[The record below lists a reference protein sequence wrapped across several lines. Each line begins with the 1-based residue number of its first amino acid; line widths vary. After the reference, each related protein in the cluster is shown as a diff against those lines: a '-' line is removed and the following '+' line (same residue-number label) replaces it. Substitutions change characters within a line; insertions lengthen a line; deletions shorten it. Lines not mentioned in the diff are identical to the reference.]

1 MLDYLIMK
9 INVQTNRCN
18 KCCWCRFHLCKTV
31 CLWTHNFVFL
41 LQTSGFVTA
50 GDLNISAEHCL
61 MFSLKESSD
70 VTLTNV
76 ETHTL
81 HHKHVVL
88 TWCDT
93 FFTDVHVIR
102 SLWQEQ
108 MWKSQLFVDC
118 QHVFFCDW
126 TESLMLLS
134 SFLFHT
140 TSFIEIISNIFCLQH
155 ISATLKDKNTT
166 S

>member
-50 GDLNISAEHCL
+50 GVLNISAEHCL

-81 HHKHVVL
+81 HHKHVDVF
-88 TWCDT
+88 TC
-93 FFTDVHVIR
+93 FTDVDVIR

-118 QHVFFCDW
+118 QHVFFLQLDW
-126 TESLMLLS
+126 IFNALS

-140 TSFIEIISNIFCLQH
+140 TIHLLRLFLIFC
-155 ISATLKDKNTT
+155 AFNTFLLH
-166 S
+166 

>member
-41 LQTSGFVTA
+41 LQTSGFVKA
-50 GDLNISAEHCL
+50 EDLNISAEHCL
-61 MFSLKESSD
+61 MVTLKESRD
-70 VTLTNV
+70 VTLTNI

-81 HHKHVVL
+81 HRKHVDVF
-88 TWCDT
+88 TC
-93 FFTDVHVIR
+93 FTDVDVIR

-108 MWKSQLFVDC
+108 MWKSQLLVDC
-118 QHVFFCDW
+118 QHVFFCNW

-140 TSFIEIISNIFCLQH
+140 TSFIEIISDILCLQH